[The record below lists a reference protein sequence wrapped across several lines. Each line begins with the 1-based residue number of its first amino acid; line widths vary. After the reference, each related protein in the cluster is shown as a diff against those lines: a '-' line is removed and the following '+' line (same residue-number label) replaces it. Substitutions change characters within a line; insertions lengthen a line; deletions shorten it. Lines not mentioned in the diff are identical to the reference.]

1 MNILFNINKNGNDIK
16 SSDKINTLKTQ
27 NDDTNVFN
35 FNNIIKNDYQFKISN
50 KQPNK
55 PTNKRNHPVIEVKNH
70 NKIKYLFHKYDL
82 NISDKN
88 KEIPYDCLKHSIFDN
103 HYICH
108 YHIYDL
114 DKYNADE
121 YEEIIRLINW
131 VF

>member
-55 PTNKRNHPVIEVKNH
+55 IT
-70 NKIKYLFHKYDL
+70 IKS
-82 NISDKN
+82 NI
-88 KEIPYDCLKHSIFDN
+88 YF
-103 HYICH
+103 
-108 YHIYDL
+108 
-114 DKYNADE
+114 
-121 YEEIIRLINW
+121 INMI
-131 VF
+131 